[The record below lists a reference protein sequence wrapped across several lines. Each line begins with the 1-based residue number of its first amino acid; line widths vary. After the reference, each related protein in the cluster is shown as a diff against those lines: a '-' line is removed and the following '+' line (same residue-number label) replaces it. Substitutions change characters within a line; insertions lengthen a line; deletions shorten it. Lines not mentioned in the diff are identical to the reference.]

1 MQIAGDH
8 RSRRPGKLARR
19 DHRSACDAGDRGHH
33 RGGDLAGLGQLRLLR
48 HPRRRVVGAAPG
60 IVWLAGRGA
69 AVNRLRDKRV
79 LMAVGLVAV
88 LTLTLVLP
96 AISPES
102 ATTNMAVFTLMYVG
116 LATAWNIMGGYTG
129 YISLGHAGF
138 FGFGA
143 YALGLLLARLSIA
156 GGYAPFLFVPVA
168 GLLTGLMA
176 AGVGWFALRTR
187 AATFV
192 IVTIAFMFMLQLL
205 AENLVGLTG
214 GGGGLSFP
222 VPPWNGDY
230 FNTPYYYAML
240 VLATLALGI
249 SWRIRRSKFGLGL
262 LAIRDDEDKA
272 LAVGVPTRA
281 FKLTAFVVSAA
292 LVGMI
297 GGVYGYYVTYIYPQF
312 VVDPLIGISMVLMV
326 FLGGLGTLSG
336 PVLGALI
343 LEPAQLW
350 LAYNYGASRLY
361 LVLYAAVF
369 LVVILV
375 LPRGIVPSVTELVER
390 GRG

>member
-1 MQIAGDH
+1 MSI
-8 RSRRPGKLARR
+8 ARR
-19 DHRSACDAGDRGHH
+19 TDVLKA
-33 RGGDLAGLGQLRLLR
+33 AGL
-48 HPRRRVVGAAPG
+48 VGVFAVA
-60 IVWLAGRGA
+60 LA
-69 AVNRLRDKRV
+69 
-79 LMAVGLVAV
+79 
-88 LTLTLVLP
+88 LP
-96 AISPES
+96 AIAPDP
-102 ATTNMAVFTLMYVG
+102 ATVNIAVFTMMYIG

-143 YALGLLLARLSIA
+143 YTLGLLLAHLGIA
-156 GGYAPFLFVPVA
+156 GGYSAFVLIPVA
-168 GLLTGLMA
+168 GLATAVLALGI
-176 AGVGWFALRTR
+176 GWFALRTR

-214 GGGGLSFP
+214 GGAGMSFP
-222 VPPWNGDY
+222 VPPWGGDF
-230 FNTPYYYAML
+230 FNTPYYYAMFA
-240 VLATLALGI
+240 LAALGLGV

-281 FKLTAFVVSAA
+281 FKLTAFVVSAT

-369 LVVILV
+369 LVVILL
-375 LPRGIVPSVTELVER
+375 LPRGIVPSVIELIER
-390 GRG
+390 RRTRAGPSAAAPPAVATP

>member
-1 MQIAGDH
+1 M
-8 RSRRPGKLARR
+8 
-19 DHRSACDAGDRGHH
+19 
-33 RGGDLAGLGQLRLLR
+33 
-48 HPRRRVVGAAPG
+48 
-60 IVWLAGRGA
+60 
-69 AVNRLRDKRV
+69 NRLPDIRILKGAGMLV
-79 LMAVGLVAV
+79 LLALA
-88 LTLTLVLP
+88 LALP
-96 AISPES
+96 AIAPDS
-102 ATTNMAVFTLMYVG
+102 ATTNIAVFTMMYVG

-138 FGFGA
+138 FGFGS
-143 YALGLLLARLSIA
+143 YSLGLILARLGIE

-168 GLLTGLMA
+168 GVLTALLA
-176 AGVGWFALRTR
+176 VGVGWFALRTR

-214 GGGGLSFP
+214 GGTGLAFP
-222 VPPWNGDY
+222 APPWRGDFY
-230 FNTPYYYAML
+230 NIPFYYAML
-240 VLATLALGI
+240 VLALLALAI
-249 SWRIRRSKFGLGL
+249 SWWIRRSKFGLGL

-272 LAVGVPTRA
+272 LAVGVPAVT

-312 VVDPLIGISMVLMV
+312 VIDPLIGISMVLMV
-326 FLGGLGTLSG
+326 FLGGLGTIGG

-369 LVVILV
+369 LLVIL
-375 LPRGIVPSVTELVER
+375 LMPRGIIPSVSELLAR
-390 GRG
+390 RRAATPAARDGAAP

>member
-1 MQIAGDH
+1 VRTI
-8 RSRRPGKLARR
+8 RRIDLLK
-19 DHRSACDAGDRGHH
+19 
-33 RGGDLAGLGQLRLLR
+33 GG
-48 HPRRRVVGAAPG
+48 
-60 IVWLAGRGA
+60 
-69 AVNRLRDKRV
+69 
-79 LMAVGLVAV
+79 GLVAV
-88 LTLTLVLP
+88 FAVALALP
-96 AISPES
+96 AIAQDP
-102 ATTNMAVFTLMYVG
+102 ATTNIAVFTMMYIG

-143 YALGLLLARLSIA
+143 YTLGLLLAHLGMNA
-156 GGYAPFLFVPVA
+156 GYAPFLLVPIA
-168 GLLTGLMA
+168 GLATAVLAL
-176 AGVGWFALRTR
+176 GVGWFALRTR

-222 VPPWNGDY
+222 IPPWSGDY

-240 VLATLALGI
+240 ALATLGLGI

-272 LAVGVPTRA
+272 LSVGVSTRA
-281 FKLTAFVVSAA
+281 FKLTAFVISAA

-326 FLGGLGTLSG
+326 FLGGLGTISG

-369 LVVILV
+369 LAVILV
-375 LPRGIVPSVTELVER
+375 LPRGIVPSLTDAI
-390 GRG
+390 GRWRARAGPSAPAPAKAATP

>member
-1 MQIAGDH
+1 MPAKQM
-8 RSRRPGKLARR
+8 KLARWI
-19 DHRSACDAGDRGHH
+19 G
-33 RGGDLAGLGQLRLLR
+33 LAGL
-48 HPRRRVVGAAPG
+48 
-60 IVWLAGRGA
+60 
-69 AVNRLRDKRV
+69 
-79 LMAVGLVAV
+79 AV
-88 LTLTLVLP
+88 LALIVP
-96 AISPES
+96 VIAPDP
-102 ATTNMAVFTLMYVG
+102 ATTNIAVFTMMYVG
-116 LATAWNIMGGYTG
+116 LATAWNIMGGFTG
-129 YISLGHAGF
+129 YVSLGHAGF
-138 FGFGA
+138 FGFGS
-143 YALGLLLARLSIA
+143 YALGLMLAHLGVKA
-156 GGYAPFLFVPVA
+156 GYGPFLYVPVA
-168 GLLTGLMA
+168 GLLTAVLA
-176 AGVGWFALRTR
+176 AGIGWFALRTR

-222 VPPWNGDY
+222 VPNWGGDF
-230 FNTPYYYAML
+230 FNTPFYYAML
-240 VLATLALGI
+240 ALAAIGLLV
-249 SWRIRRSKFGLGL
+249 SWVIRNSKFGLGL

-281 FKLTAFVVSAA
+281 FKLTAFIISAC

-297 GGVYGYYVTYIYPQF
+297 GAVYGYYVTYIYPQF

-326 FLGGLGTLSG
+326 FLGGLGTISG

-369 LVVILV
+369 LVVIL
-375 LPRGIVPSVTELVER
+375 LMPRGIIPSAAELIARRRNSAGPPAPAAARAVTR
-390 GRG
+390 

>member
-1 MQIAGDH
+1 
-8 RSRRPGKLARR
+8 
-19 DHRSACDAGDRGHH
+19 
-33 RGGDLAGLGQLRLLR
+33 
-48 HPRRRVVGAAPG
+48 
-60 IVWLAGRGA
+60 
-69 AVNRLRDKRV
+69 VNRLPNIRV
-79 LMAVGLVAV
+79 LKVAG
-88 LTLTLVLP
+88 TLLLLALALALP
-96 AISPES
+96 AIAPDS

-143 YALGLLLARLSIA
+143 YSLGLILARFGIE
-156 GGYAPFLFVPVA
+156 GGYTPFLFVPIA
-168 GLLTGLMA
+168 GVLTAVLA
-176 AGVGWFALRTR
+176 VGVGWFALRTR

-205 AENLVGLTG
+205 AENLIGLTG
-214 GGGGLSFP
+214 GGAGLAFP
-222 VPPWNGDY
+222 TPPWRGDFY
-230 FNTPYYYAML
+230 NIPFYYAML
-240 VLATLALGI
+240 VLALLALAI
-249 SWRIRRSKFGLGL
+249 SWWIRRSKFGLGL

-272 LAVGVPTRA
+272 LAVGVPAVT
-281 FKLTAFVVSAA
+281 FKLTAFVISAA

-312 VVDPLIGISMVLMV
+312 VIDPLIGISMVLMV
-326 FLGGLGTLSG
+326 FLGGLGSIGG

-369 LVVILV
+369 LLVIL
-375 LPRGIVPSVTELVER
+375 LMPRGIIPSVREWLAKRQTSAPAAREGVAP
-390 GRG
+390 

>member
-1 MQIAGDH
+1 VSRLPDVRILKGAG
-8 RSRRPGKLARR
+8 
-19 DHRSACDAGDRGHH
+19 
-33 RGGDLAGLGQLRLLR
+33 
-48 HPRRRVVGAAPG
+48 
-60 IVWLAGRGA
+60 
-69 AVNRLRDKRV
+69 
-79 LMAVGLVAV
+79 
-88 LTLTLVLP
+88 TLVLLAFALALP
-96 AISPES
+96 AIAPDS
-102 ATTNMAVFTLMYVG
+102 ATTSMAVFTLMYVG

-143 YALGLLLARLSIA
+143 YAIGLILARLGIE
-156 GGYAPFLFVPVA
+156 GGYTPFLFVPVA
-168 GLLTGLMA
+168 GALTAVLA
-176 AGVGWFALRTR
+176 LGVGWFALRTR

-205 AENLVGLTG
+205 AENLIGLTG
-214 GGGGLSFP
+214 GGAGLAFP
-222 VPPWNGDY
+222 VPPWRGDFY
-230 FNTPYYYAML
+230 NIPFYYAML
-240 VLATLALGI
+240 VLALFALAI
-249 SWRIRRSKFGLGL
+249 SWWIRRSKFGLGL

-272 LAVGVPTRA
+272 LAVGVPAVA
-281 FKLTAFVVSAA
+281 FKLTAFVISAA

-312 VVDPLIGISMVLMV
+312 VIDPLIGISMVLMV
-326 FLGGLGTLSG
+326 FLGGLGTIGG

-369 LVVILV
+369 LLVIMLM
-375 LPRGIVPSVTELVER
+375 PRGIIPSVRELLAKRRAATPAAREGVAP
-390 GRG
+390 

>member
-1 MQIAGDH
+1 V
-8 RSRRPGKLARR
+8 KLV
-19 DHRSACDAGDRGHH
+19 
-33 RGGDLAGLGQLRLLR
+33 RGG
-48 HPRRRVVGAAPG
+48 GA
-60 IVWLAGRGA
+60 
-69 AVNRLRDKRV
+69 
-79 LMAVGLVAV
+79 LVALAV
-88 LTLTLVLP
+88 ALALP
-96 AISPES
+96 AITPDA
-102 ATTNMAVFTLMYVG
+102 ATTNIAIFTVMYVG

-138 FGFGA
+138 FGFGS
-143 YALGLLLARLSIA
+143 YTLGLLVAHLNVP
-156 GGYAPFLFVPVA
+156 GGYAPFALVPVA
-168 GLLTGLMA
+168 GLATAVLA

-205 AENLVGLTG
+205 AENLVTVTG

-222 VPPWNGDY
+222 IPPWFGSD
-230 FNTPYYYAML
+230 FNPPFYYAML
-240 VLATLALGI
+240 ALALLGI
-249 SWRIRRSKFGLGL
+249 AVSWRIRRSKFGLGL

-281 FKLTAFVVSAA
+281 FKLTAFVISGS

-326 FLGGLGTLSG
+326 FLGGLGTITG
-336 PVLGALI
+336 PILGALI
-343 LEPAQLW
+343 LEPSQLL
-350 LAYNYGASRLY
+350 LAYNYGGSKLY

-369 LVVILV
+369 LIVILV
-375 LPRGIVPSVTELVER
+375 LPRGIIPSLAELI
-390 GRG
+390 GRWRARAGPSSPAPARAVAP

>member
-1 MQIAGDH
+1 MVM
-8 RSRRPGKLARR
+8 SPGRARTAR
-19 DHRSACDAGDRGHH
+19 WLGV
-33 RGGDLAGLGQLRLLR
+33 AGLFVVALLV
-48 HPRRRVVGAAPG
+48 PVLAP
-60 IVWLAGRGA
+60 
-69 AVNRLRDKRV
+69 D
-79 LMAVGLVAV
+79 
-88 LTLTLVLP
+88 P
-96 AISPES
+96 
-102 ATTNMAVFTLMYVG
+102 ATTNIAVFTMMYVG

-129 YISLGHAGF
+129 YVSLGHAGF
-138 FGFGA
+138 FGFGS
-143 YALGLLLARLSIA
+143 YSLGLLLGHLGIQ
-156 GGYAPFLFVPVA
+156 GGYGPFLLVPLA
-168 GLLTGLMA
+168 GLLTAVLALGI
-176 AGVGWFALRTR
+176 GWFALRTR

-214 GGGGLSFP
+214 GGGGLGFP
-222 VPPWNGDY
+222 VPTWTGDF
-230 FNTPYYYAML
+230 FNTPFYYAML
-240 VLATLALGI
+240 ALASLGLLA
-249 SWRIRRSKFGLGL
+249 SWVIRHSKFGLGL

-272 LAVGVPTRA
+272 LAVGVPTGA
-281 FKLTAFVVSAA
+281 FKLTAFVISAC

-369 LVVILV
+369 LVVILL
-375 LPRGIVPSVTELVER
+375 LPRGIIPSVAELAVR
-390 GRG
+390 WRSKSGPPAPAPARPVTP

>member
-1 MQIAGDH
+1 MTPQQM
-8 RSRRPGKLARR
+8 KLARWL
-19 DHRSACDAGDRGHH
+19 G
-33 RGGDLAGLGQLRLLR
+33 LAGLFVLALLV
-48 HPRRRVVGAAPG
+48 PIIAP
-60 IVWLAGRGA
+60 
-69 AVNRLRDKRV
+69 D
-79 LMAVGLVAV
+79 
-88 LTLTLVLP
+88 P
-96 AISPES
+96 
-102 ATTNMAVFTLMYVG
+102 ATTNIAVFTMMYVG

-129 YISLGHAGF
+129 YVSLGHAGF
-138 FGFGA
+138 FGFGS
-143 YALGLLLARLSIA
+143 YALGLMLAHLGVKA
-156 GGYAPFLFVPVA
+156 GYGPFLFVPIA
-168 GLLTGLMA
+168 GLLTAVLALGI
-176 AGVGWFALRTR
+176 GWFALRTR

-222 VPPWNGDY
+222 VPTWGGDF
-230 FNTPYYYAML
+230 FNTPFYYAML
-240 VLATLALGI
+240 ALASIGLLV
-249 SWRIRRSKFGLGL
+249 SWVIRHSKFGLGL

-281 FKLTAFVVSAA
+281 FKLTAFVISAC

-326 FLGGLGTLSG
+326 FLGGLGTISG

-369 LVVILV
+369 LVVIL
-375 LPRGIVPSVTELVER
+375 LMPRGILPSVSELISRRRTSAGPPATAAARTVPR
-390 GRG
+390 

>member
-1 MQIAGDH
+1 V
-8 RSRRPGKLARR
+8 S
-19 DHRSACDAGDRGHH
+19 
-33 RGGDLAGLGQLRLLR
+33 
-48 HPRRRVVGAAPG
+48 
-60 IVWLAGRGA
+60 
-69 AVNRLRDKRV
+69 RLRV
-79 LMAVGLVAV
+79 GGVFVALAVALA
-88 LTLTLVLP
+88 LP
-96 AISPES
+96 AIAPDP
-102 ATTNMAVFTLMYVG
+102 ATTNIAIFTVMYIG

-143 YALGLLLARLSIA
+143 YTLGLLVEHLHIA
-156 GGYAPFLFVPVA
+156 GGYQPFALVPVA
-168 GLLTGLMA
+168 GLATAVLA

-205 AENLVGLTG
+205 AENLIGITG

-222 VPPWNGDY
+222 LPPWFGADY
-230 FNTPYYYAML
+230 NPPFYYAML
-240 VLATLALGI
+240 ALALLGIGI
-249 SWRIRRSKFGLGL
+249 SWQIRRSKFGLGL

-281 FKLTAFVVSAA
+281 FKLTAFVISAT

-326 FLGGLGTLSG
+326 FLGGLGTITG
-336 PVLGALI
+336 PILGALI
-343 LEPAQLW
+343 LEPSQLL
-350 LAYNYGASRLY
+350 LAYNYGGSRLY

-369 LVVILV
+369 LLVILL
-375 LPRGIVPSVTELVER
+375 LPRGIIPSLGEVFDRRKART
-390 GRG
+390 GPPAPAPAGAAGQ